1 MGNLPKMTSSI
12 EAGVTEPHSLI
23 VGRRYRLVATSD
35 TALSDDQEQAAML
48 LEGNPTESDE

>member
-1 MGNLPKMTSSI
+1 VGNLPKMTSSI